1 MMTIA
6 QKLRT
11 AQSGSAGQIK
21 DMFSI
26 DLYKGH
32 TGVQG
37 YHNLHKNLDFN
48 DSRASIWFKSINTNT
63 DWAVY
68 SEALT
73 NSQYYLYL
81 NHSNYEN
88 QLAYDL
94 LLTYFQL
101 LNSRGKN

>member
-1 MMTIA
+1 
-6 QKLRT
+6 
-11 AQSGSAGQIK
+11 
-21 DMFSI
+21 MFSTVFI
-26 DLYKGH
+26 KVAAFKDI
-32 TGVQG
+32 QSS
-37 YHNLHKNLDFN
+37 KNLDFN

-94 LLTYFQL
+94 LLNGSFPASGTLGQKL
-101 LNSRGKN
+101 DTISL